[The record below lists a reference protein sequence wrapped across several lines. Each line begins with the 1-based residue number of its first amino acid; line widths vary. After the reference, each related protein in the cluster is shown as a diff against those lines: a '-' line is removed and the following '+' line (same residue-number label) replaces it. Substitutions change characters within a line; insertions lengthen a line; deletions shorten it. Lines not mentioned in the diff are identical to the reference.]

1 MKQKEE
7 TKAAKQR
14 NEEEKPQ
21 GEEKNEEGGIGR
33 KM

>member
-7 TKAAKQR
+7 TKVAKQR

-21 GEEKNEEGGIGR
+21 GEEKNEEGG
-33 KM
+33 

>member
-7 TKAAKQR
+7 TKAVKQR

-21 GEEKNEEGGIGR
+21 GEEKNEEGG
-33 KM
+33 